1 MHSNTTRL
9 PSIDVTP
16 GECGV
21 AVLTLVQLGR
31 EKLRRHHDSMLGG
44 ARVIVFLG
52 TFQSSVHN
60 GPVPITIAITAME
73 HHICVR
79 HLLFIYMLGKVS
91 KKIGASMTHFN
102 MANL

>member
-16 GECGV
+16 CERRV
-21 AVLTLVQLGR
+21 FVLTLVQLGR
-31 EKLRRHHDSMLGG
+31 EKLRRHDNSMLRG
-44 ARVIVFLG
+44 AWIVVLTG
-52 TFQSSVHN
+52 ALQSTVHN
-60 GPVPITIAITAME
+60 RPIPVTIAITAME